1 MNIIYLTYHEIDKKK
16 WDDCIQHAVNGL
28 IYAESVYLDHLAAN
42 WHALILGD
50 YEAVM
55 PLTWKRKWGIQYLYQ
70 PAFIQQGGIFS
81 RKKLSEKTTRS
92 FIEMASLKFRFAE
105 ITINYLNIITAEKG
119 IQVKKRNNYVLAL
132 GAGYKK
138 ISAQYNNYIKQRL
151 SRLAKFSMQY
161 NHSDDLV
168 AAIKLY
174 KKLYG
179 ERMGSVANKD
189 FLQFEKLC
197 KTLNNQHRIIIRHV
211 YNNDGKELLAVI
223 LLLKDKNRL
232 YNIISAILP
241 KGKKLLA
248 NYFLYNEVIKE
259 FSDENILLDFEGSDI
274 PGVAYF
280 YSKFA
285 DKNQQYTFVKFN
297 NLPLPI
303 KLLKK

>member
-1 MNIIYLTYHEIDKKK
+1 
-16 WDDCIQHAVNGL
+16 
-28 IYAESVYLDHLAAN
+28 
-42 WHALILGD
+42 
-50 YEAVM
+50 
-55 PLTWKRKWGIQYLYQ
+55 
-70 PAFIQQGGIFS
+70 
-81 RKKLSEKTTRS
+81 
-92 FIEMASLKFRFAE
+92 
-105 ITINYLNIITAEKG
+105 
-119 IQVKKRNNYVLAL
+119 
-132 GAGYKK
+132 
-138 ISAQYNNYIKQRL
+138 
-151 SRLAKFSMQY
+151 MQY

-259 FSDENILLDFEGSDI
+259 FSD
-274 PGVAYF
+274 
-280 YSKFA
+280 
-285 DKNQQYTFVKFN
+285 
-297 NLPLPI
+297 
-303 KLLKK
+303 

>member
-105 ITINYLNIITAEKG
+105 ININYLNIINAEKG
-119 IQVKKRNNYVLAL
+119 IQIKKRNNYVLEL
-132 GAGYKK
+132 GAGYNK
-138 ISAQYNNYIKQRL
+138 ISSKYNVYIKQRL
-151 SRLAKFSMQY
+151 SRLAKFSLQY
-161 NHSDDLV
+161 KLSDGLP

-179 ERMGSVANKD
+179 ERMASVANKD
-189 FLQFEKLC
+189 FLQFEMLC
-197 KTLNNQHRIIIRHV
+197 KILNNQNRIIIRHV

-285 DKNQQYTFVKFN
+285 EKNQQYTFVKFN

>member
-1 MNIIYLTYHEIDKKK
+1 M
-16 WDDCIQHAVNGL
+16 NGL
-28 IYAESVYLDHLAAN
+28 IYAESVYLDHMAAN

-81 RKKLSEKTTRS
+81 KKKLSEKITRS

-105 ITINYLNIITAEKG
+105 ININYLNIINAEKG
-119 IQVKKRNNYVLAL
+119 IQIKKRNNYVLEL
-132 GAGYKK
+132 GAGYNK
-138 ISAQYNNYIKQRL
+138 ISSKYNVYIKQRL
-151 SRLAKFSMQY
+151 SRLAKFSLQY
-161 NHSDDLV
+161 KLSDGLP

-179 ERMGSVANKD
+179 ERMASVANKD
-189 FLQFEKLC
+189 FLQFEMLC
-197 KTLNNQHRIIIRHV
+197 KILNNQNRIIIRHV

-285 DKNQQYTFVKFN
+285 EKNQQYTFVKFN

>member
-105 ITINYLNIITAEKG
+105 ININYLNIINAEKG
-119 IQVKKRNNYVLAL
+119 IQIKKRNNYVLEL
-132 GAGYKK
+132 GAGYNK
-138 ISAQYNNYIKQRL
+138 ISSKYNVYIKQRL
-151 SRLAKFSMQY
+151 SRLAKFSLQY
-161 NHSDDLV
+161 KLSDGLP

-179 ERMGSVANKD
+179 ERMASVANKD
-189 FLQFEKLC
+189 FLQFEMLC
-197 KTLNNQHRIIIRHV
+197 KILNNQNRIIIRHV